1 LPKYLWV
8 EGIDFS
14 DFIDDT
20 SQLSIIR
27 GSSLALSELG
37 NHIDGVGKPLF
48 SGASSALFL
57 SDEVGTLNTQGA
69 GRALKR
75 MRLVHGFGDHEDE
88 ARAIRIAAAR
98 ARFAQVTGKFPREEV
113 EKSASMCALTRRL
126 AGSQIVKDLTKDQIN
141 RLNLGLD
148 AEKPTISSSLSAQDR
163 REYGKLARSKF
174 LQSRSE
180 FDDLHGL
187 EFTSDLHELAQP
199 SRSMGALPL
208 SVSGRMALFYADGND
223 FSSIRRTLGGSAAD
237 LANFSKDVNNI
248 VIGRALKSIINHLKK
263 GAEDESLGTTVHKAK
278 EAAQQH
284 RLRFELL
291 VCGGDEFCFIAP
303 AWLGLELAQIFFSS
317 VADANHCGHALT
329 FKAGLVFANS
339 KSPIK
344 PLRRAA
350 EALAD
355 RAKIGEQNTIAIH
368 AFESVQ
374 PTEQGFMTIRE
385 AIFENASPDP
395 ARLTAKALDKFL
407 ETLNDLKTANLPRS
421 QIQKTIRAA
430 KGLTQRDN
438 YEVSKE
444 AFVQGTPNSLGT
456 KEAHEAAENWVNTIE
471 APTKSFL
478 MTPSKRRTALTCW
491 RGRLPICGTMFSHF
505 LTLKRMLM
513 HEDLASLET
522 DSKGEITVSLRSLGT
537 GAGWV

>member
-1 LPKYLWV
+1 LEPNLPKYLWI

-20 SQLSIIR
+20 NQLSIIR

-37 NHIDGVGKPLF
+37 NHMDGVGEPLF

-57 SDEVGTLNTQGA
+57 SDEVGSLTTQGA

-88 ARAIRIAAAR
+88 AQAIRIAAAR
-98 ARFAQVTGKFPREEV
+98 ARFAQVTGNFPREEV
-113 EKSASMCALTRRL
+113 EESASMCALTRRL
-126 AGSQIVKDLTKDQIN
+126 PGSQVVKDLTKDQIN

-148 AEKPTISSSLSAQDR
+148 AEKPAISSSLSAQDR

-174 LQSRSE
+174 LLSRPE
-180 FDDLHGL
+180 FDDLHVL

-199 SRSMGALPL
+199 SRSMDALPL

-223 FSSIRRTLGGSAAD
+223 FSSIRRTLGGSAAA
-237 LANFSKDVNNI
+237 LANFSKDVNKV

-263 GAEDESLGTTVHKAK
+263 GAEDESLGTAVHKEK
-278 EAAQQH
+278 EPTQQH

-317 VADANHCGHALT
+317 VADAKHCGHALT

-374 PTEQGFMTIRE
+374 PTEQGFMAVRE
-385 AIFENASPDP
+385 AIFQDASPDP
-395 ARLTAKALDKFL
+395 ARLTAEALDKFL
-407 ETLNDLKTANLPRS
+407 KTLNDLKTAKLPRS

-430 KGLTQRDN
+430 KGLIQRDN
-438 YEVSKE
+438 NEVSKE
-444 AFVQGTPNSLGT
+444 VFAKGTPSSLGT
-456 KEAHEAAENWVNTIE
+456 KEAHEAAEKWVANYRG
-471 APTKSFL
+471 PHK
-478 MTPSKRRTALTCW
+478 ALLDDTFKASDCVDVLAW
-491 RGRLPICGTMFSHF
+491 QIAHLWDYVFPLSHAQ
-505 LTLKRMLM
+505 K
-513 HEDLASLET
+513 DA
-522 DSKGEITVSLRSLGT
+522 D
-537 GAGWV
+537 A